1 LRQRQHKTVI
11 TDNGVFYEVR
21 LLLSR
26 QLYTKLK
33 FYESKTHR
41 PIEDL
46 IIEIIRGCID
56 EEEVI

>member
-1 LRQRQHKTVI
+1 VRQKHKTVI
-11 TDNGVFYEVR
+11 SNNGVYFEVR
-21 LLLSR
+21 LLIPR

-46 IIEIIRGCID
+46 ILEVLRGCID
-56 EEEVI
+56 EVEVL

>member
-1 LRQRQHKTVI
+1 MRQKQHTVVV
-11 TDNGVFYEVR
+11 TDNGVYFEVR

-46 IIEIIRGCID
+46 IIEIIKGCID
-56 EEEVI
+56 EVEVL